1 MATGRKTGGR
11 KKGAPNKRT
20 QSVMEKLDALGCD
33 PVEGMAKIA
42 MNEKRNLGIEQDV
55 PIELRAQM
63 YKELAQYVAPKR
75 KAAEKATEI
84 ENQDPR
90 CVQVGDAR
98 ERLAALVSRHVA
110 AMSDDKAAGEPSQ
123 DDPA

>member
-20 QSVMEKLDALGCD
+20 QSVMEKLEALGCD
-33 PVEGMAKIA
+33 PIEGMAKIA
-42 MNEKRNLGIEQDV
+42 MNKKQKLGVRKDV

-84 ENQDPR
+84 ETQDPR

-98 ERLAALVSRHVA
+98 ERLLALVNRHVA
-110 AMSDDKAAGEPSQ
+110 AMSDGKASGEQSEN
-123 DDPA
+123 DPA